1 MIGGT
6 PMSETVSESGGK
18 PGELPKLPWDSE
30 DGPVFREPWEA
41 TAFAITV
48 RLFEQ
53 GHFTWPEW
61 VDHLSA
67 EIGGA
72 RHGGEAGG
80 GDPDT
85 GDRYYEHW
93 LAALEKMIVDK
104 GLGSAEQL
112 GQLKRDWTEATLAT
126 PHGQPIVLKGRV
138 PA

>member
-1 MIGGT
+1 MTGGAA
-6 PMSETVSESGGK
+6 MSETAGDTGSK
-18 PGELPKLPWDSE
+18 PGGLPELPWDSG
-30 DGPVFREPWEA
+30 DGPVFQEPWEA

-72 RHGGEAGG
+72 RGR
-80 GDPDT
+80 GDPNL

-93 LAALEKMIVDK
+93 LSALEKIVVGK

-112 GQLKRDWTEATLAT
+112 GQLKQDWTEATLAT
-126 PHGQPIVLKGRV
+126 PHGKPIVLKNRG
-138 PA
+138 